1 MNHLK
6 NKINNNLLRLIG
18 QYNMIS
24 KETVLTNKVKTII
37 DIYCLNIYKNIK
49 EMTNH
54 SNRTRINFP
63 DIFNNADILALKKI
77 MELID

>member
-24 KETVLTNKVKTII
+24 KETVLNNKVKILT